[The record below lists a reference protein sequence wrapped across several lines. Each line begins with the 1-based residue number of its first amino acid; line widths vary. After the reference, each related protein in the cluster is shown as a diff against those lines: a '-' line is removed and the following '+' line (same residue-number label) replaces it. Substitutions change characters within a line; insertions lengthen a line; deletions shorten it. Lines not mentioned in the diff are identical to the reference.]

1 MAVSEHLIEYD
12 NLSIKLLSALANNAL
27 GNISSSAGKMLDV
40 ACLFFD
46 KDLSEALLNFHKL
59 YLENSQLDEQKDDI
73 NQQADAIFEAAQS
86 NSAAQVNVNFNP
98 DSQQKINELANVQKE
113 LEALIQQDAHIKQR
127 MVPVMQCMQYED
139 LISNRIQRLIQCWQ
153 YMVSLLN
160 SKTDVNVNQA
170 LTTFNDFL
178 SSEDEH
184 HKFFEWVLKTQY
196 VQQDLEEVDHDIDGI
211 NTLLERLFEF
221 SQASLNDC
229 VEQTQHAFDELLILL
244 NLVTGESDDVA
255 YLFTDKA
262 ETLSDIKAILKK
274 SQSLNSQ
281 QASNMI
287 GEIASARSKH
297 SEEASELIQS
307 FMVALQSQDI
317 IRQNIENIGHF
328 HHCWSTCRD
337 SMKKSEQL
345 DEGLLLGFGQEL
357 VAKMTSL
364 PEKVIIEEFIPG
376 VDVSDEGD
384 DGVFF

>member
-86 NSAAQVNVNFNP
+86 NSAAQVSVNFNP

-113 LEALIQQDAHIKQR
+113 LEALIQQDSHIKQR

-139 LISNRIQRLIQCWQ
+139 LISNRIQRLIQCWE

-160 SKTDVNVNQA
+160 SKTNVNVTQA

-196 VQQDLEEVDHDIDGI
+196 VQQDLGEVNHDIEDI
-211 NTLLERLFEF
+211 NTLQERLFDF

-287 GEIASARSKH
+287 GEIANARSKH

-328 HHCWSTCRD
+328 HHCWNTCRD

-345 DEGLLLGFGQEL
+345 DQGLLLGFGQEL
-357 VAKMTSL
+357 VTKMTSL
-364 PEKVIIEEFIPG
+364 AEKVIIEEFIPG

>member
-1 MAVSEHLIEYD
+1 MVVSEHLIEYD

-59 YLENSQLDEQKDDI
+59 YLENSQLDAQKDDI

-86 NSAAQVNVNFNP
+86 SSSAQLDVNFT
-98 DSQQKINELANVQKE
+98 DSSQQKINELANVQKE
-113 LEALIQQDAHIKQR
+113 LEALIQQDAHIKER

-139 LISNRIQRLIQCWQ
+139 LISNRIQRLIQCWE

-160 SKTDVNVNQA
+160 SKTVVNVSEA

-184 HKFFEWVLKTQY
+184 HRFFEWVLKTPY
-196 VQQDLEEVDHDIDGI
+196 VQQDLEEVNHDIEDI
-211 NTLLERLFEF
+211 NTLQERLFEF

-229 VEQTQHAFDELLILL
+229 VEQTQQAFDELLILL

-262 ETLSDIKAILKK
+262 ETLSDIKAILSK
-274 SQSLNSQ
+274 SQSLNNQ

-328 HHCWSTCRD
+328 HHCWSACRD
-337 SMKKSEQL
+337 SMKKNERVGES
-345 DEGLLLGFGQEL
+345 GLLNFGQEL
-357 VAKMTSL
+357 VSKMTSL
-364 PEKVIIEEFIPG
+364 PEKVIIEQFIPG

>member
-1 MAVSEHLIEYD
+1 MVVSEHLIEYD

-59 YLENSQLDEQKDDI
+59 YLENSQLDAQKDDI

-86 NSAAQVNVNFNP
+86 SASAQVDVNFT
-98 DSQQKINELANVQKE
+98 DSSQQKINELANVQKE
-113 LEALIQQDAHIKQR
+113 LEALIQQDAHIKER

-139 LISNRIQRLIQCWQ
+139 LISNRIQRLIQCWE

-160 SKTDVNVNQA
+160 SKTIVNVSEA
-170 LTTFNDFL
+170 LTTFDDFL

-184 HKFFEWVLKTQY
+184 HRFFEWVLKTPY
-196 VQQDLEEVDHDIDGI
+196 VQQDLEEVNHDIEDI
-211 NTLLERLFEF
+211 NTLQERLFEF

-229 VEQTQHAFDELLILL
+229 VEQTQQAFDELLILL

-262 ETLSDIKAILKK
+262 ETLSDIKAILSK
-274 SQSLNSQ
+274 SQTLNNQ

-328 HHCWSTCRD
+328 HHCWSACRD
-337 SMKKSEQL
+337 SMKKNERV
-345 DEGLLLGFGQEL
+345 DEGGLLNFGQEL
-357 VAKMTSL
+357 VSKMTSL
-364 PEKVIIEEFIPG
+364 PEKVIIEQFIPG

>member
-86 NSAAQVNVNFNP
+86 NSPAQVNVNFNP

-139 LISNRIQRLIQCWQ
+139 LISNRIQRLIQCWE

-160 SKTDVNVNQA
+160 SKTDVNVTQA

-196 VQQDLEEVDHDIDGI
+196 VQQNLEEVKHDIEDI
-211 NTLLERLFEF
+211 NTLQERLFEF
-221 SQASLNDC
+221 SQVSLNDC

-287 GEIASARSKH
+287 GEIANARSKH

-328 HHCWSTCRD
+328 HHCWNACRD

-345 DEGLLLGFGQEL
+345 DEGRLLDFGQDL
-357 VAKMTSL
+357 VTKMTSL
-364 PEKVIIEEFIPG
+364 PEKIIIEKFIPG

>member
-86 NSAAQVNVNFNP
+86 NSAAQVSVNFNP

-113 LEALIQQDAHIKQR
+113 LEALIQQDSHIKQR

-139 LISNRIQRLIQCWQ
+139 LISNRIQRLIQCWE

-160 SKTDVNVNQA
+160 SKTDVNVTQA

-196 VQQDLEEVDHDIDGI
+196 VQQDLEEVKHDIEDI
-211 NTLLERLFEF
+211 NTLQERLFEF

-287 GEIASARSKH
+287 GEIANARSKH

-328 HHCWSTCRD
+328 HHCWNACRD

-345 DEGLLLGFGQEL
+345 DQGLLLDFGQEL
-357 VAKMTSL
+357 VTKMTSL

>member
-86 NSAAQVNVNFNP
+86 NSPAQVNANFNP

-139 LISNRIQRLIQCWQ
+139 LISNRIQRLIQCWE

-160 SKTDVNVNQA
+160 SKTDVNVTQA

-196 VQQDLEEVDHDIDGI
+196 LQQDLEEVKHDIEDI
-211 NTLLERLFEF
+211 NTLQERLFEF

-274 SQSLNSQ
+274 SQSLNSH

-287 GEIASARSKH
+287 GEIANARSKH

-328 HHCWSTCRD
+328 HHCWNACRD

-345 DEGLLLGFGQEL
+345 DQGRLLDFGQEL
-357 VAKMTSL
+357 VTKMTSL
-364 PEKVIIEEFIPG
+364 PEKIIIENFIPG
-376 VDVSDEGD
+376 VDVSDEGG